1 MERYL
6 RVGKR
11 QMDKIPQFQK
21 SFLMYFSWVLK
32 SPSTCL
38 LLDKQHDA
46 RVFVIIVIFLAA
58 TGNESGPTS
67 RANERSY
74 GTPWKLL
81 DTGQVEQ
88 HLRVFSV
95 VDTQVAQSLPGWNVP
110 FPRLTPKSCF
120 KWNGRK

>member
-6 RVGKR
+6 RLGKR

-21 SFLMYFSWVLK
+21 SFLIYFPWVLK
-32 SPSTCL
+32 APNTCL
-38 LLDKQHDA
+38 LLYKQRDA
-46 RVFVIIVIFLAA
+46 CVFVTIVIFLAA
-58 TGNESGPTS
+58 TGNESGPRS

-88 HLRVFSV
+88 RLRVFSV
-95 VDTQVAQSLPGWNVP
+95 VNTQVAQSLPGWSALS
-110 FPRLTPKSCF
+110 PRLTPKSCF
-120 KWNGRK
+120 KWNDRK